1 MMIFGTIQKEDLSR
15 FFNETSVQ
23 NFRELNLSISLLK
36 GYIDND
42 IMKDQ
47 SNEFLDN
54 IPKEIEDR
62 IANQLEEIEEQNKR
76 DYIKQKWCRGD

>member
-62 IANQLEEIEEQNKR
+62 IANQLEEIEE
-76 DYIKQKWCRGD
+76 